1 MNILKNKAFFLTG
14 IGTGV
19 GKTVT
24 AAILTEALK
33 ADYWKPIQAGDI
45 ENSDTKT
52 VQNLISNTNTTFFP
66 ERHLLHFP
74 ASPHYAAKME
84 NKAIKLSDFTLPKTN
99 NTLVVEGA
107 GGLMVPIN
115 EKECIIDLIDYLQ
128 LPVVL
133 VVQNYLGAINHA
145 LLSINALKAKNIEI
159 LGIIFNGDNYNDN
172 QEIIVKMTHVPVL
185 ANLKVGTIIDREWIE
200 AQAKSIQFL

>member
-1 MNILKNKAFFLTG
+1 
-14 IGTGV
+14 
-19 GKTVT
+19 
-24 AAILTEALK
+24 
-33 ADYWKPIQAGDI
+33 
-45 ENSDTKT
+45 
-52 VQNLISNTNTTFFP
+52 
-66 ERHLLHFP
+66 
-74 ASPHYAAKME
+74 ME

-172 QEIIVKMTHVPVL
+172 QEIIVNMTHVPVL